1 MLGADV
7 LVAEALR
14 FFRRIGE
21 DALAL
26 VRKGQVDAGWDRIA
40 NDGMAFDLLADGF
53 HGSMGVQEAVGE
65 CLVFAQQAEEEVVGL
80 NVGRAELAGFVTGEE
95 DHAARFFGIAF
106 EHRRG
111 APGAIPEM
119 EQASDRF

>member
-53 HGSMGVQEAVGE
+53 HGSMGVQEAVVSA
-65 CLVFAQQAEEEVVGL
+65 LSS
-80 NVGRAELAGFVTGEE
+80 RS
-95 DHAARFFGIAF
+95 RP
-106 EHRRG
+106 RRRWSVS
-111 APGAIPEM
+111 M
-119 EQASDRF
+119 